1 MKDDAALAHLCVC
14 FTEVSRSSQQR
25 LFFSLFSRLMLL
37 KGQQCAWN
45 GQHPTTPL
53 HDSRKRKV
61 PMRKTG
67 ICPEVSILLL
77 CCPLVELG
85 GSHVWKQTGSE
96 DGHEWQCEDVLMA
109 GDHLATQAWR
119 TDCHALCF
127 YTLEPFHTCGSVS
140 LLVRAC
146 VRERSVRHAPLALCV
161 SVTLAEYLARA
172 SRRHIPPFDFRSER
186 CVQFILWV
194 KGLVHLELNVIIY
207 PPSCHSKPVW
217 LCFS

>member
-1 MKDDAALAHLCVC
+1 MKDDSALAHLCVC

-25 LFFSLFSRLMLL
+25 LFFSLFSRLMLV

-53 HDSRKRKV
+53 RDSSKRKV

-67 ICPEVSILLL
+67 IRPEVSILLL

-109 GDHLATQAWR
+109 GDHLATQTWR
-119 TDCHALCF
+119 TDWHALCF
-127 YTLEPFHTCGSVS
+127 YTLEQFHTCGSVS

-146 VRERSVRHAPLALCV
+146 VREKCKTCTISAVCQSLWPNNL
-161 SVTLAEYLARA
+161 LAR
-172 SRRHIPPFDFRSER
+172 PGDTFLRSTLDPSDV
-186 CVQFILWV
+186 CNLYS
-194 KGLVHLELNVIIY
+194 EL
-207 PPSCHSKPVW
+207 KD
-217 LCFS
+217 